1 MTKACT
7 VAIVIMKT
15 NFYRLATITTNIPCM
30 DLQSLFEPRLLQT
43 AAGSRTCFKKH
54 LQKHLKNN
62 KYLELPAS
70 RICTSTN
77 YLYLKKTTKQVHRLE
92 RGHGYEHAT
101 SPNQLKNLKDSSYN
115 DVMYDL

>member
-1 MTKACT
+1 
-7 VAIVIMKT
+7 
-15 NFYRLATITTNIPCM
+15 M
-30 DLQSLFEPRLLQT
+30 DLQSLFESQLLQT

-54 LQKHLKNN
+54 LQQHLKSN

-77 YLYLKKTTKQVHRLE
+77 YLYLKKKKNKVHRLE
-92 RGHGYEHAT
+92 RGYGYEHAT

-115 DVMYDL
+115 DAMYDL